1 MGPDANP
8 LCPLAPSGVATL
20 TAQWPGGGGAPS
32 GVPGGRAIVVSPP
45 YRAALDK
52 WGTERE
58 AEGHLY
64 ISCCSHRSAPVTCQG
79 VVFNGR
85 TGLYQVM
92 RIVVS

>member
-1 MGPDANP
+1 MCMWAIAES
-8 LCPLAPSGVATL
+8 LWVRMLIHCCPLAPSGMATL

-64 ISCCSHRSAPVTCQG
+64 I
-79 VVFNGR
+79 
-85 TGLYQVM
+85 
-92 RIVVS
+92 